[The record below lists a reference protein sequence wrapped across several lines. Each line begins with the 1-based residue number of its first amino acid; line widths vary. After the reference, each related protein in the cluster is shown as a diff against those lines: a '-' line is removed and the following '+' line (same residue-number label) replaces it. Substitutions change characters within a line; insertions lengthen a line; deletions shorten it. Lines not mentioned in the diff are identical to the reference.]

1 MVQRVQDVDGGVP
14 QVDLSIRVFK
24 YSSIQVFKYSSIT
37 YLNKDPVI
45 GILEGSSGAVDGQRE
60 KHPFFPH
67 SLVVKSNFLQDL
79 QKIVPTFL
87 PKGNRNNREED
98 AADLGEDGRGE
109 DVGVDVPHVLVSGDG
124 VEVTGG

>member
-1 MVQRVQDVDGGVP
+1 M
-14 QVDLSIRVFK
+14 
-24 YSSIQVFKYSSIT
+24 
-37 YLNKDPVI
+37 I

-87 PKGNRNNREED
+87 PQGNRNNREED